1 MAENVITFGADMN
14 SSAHLDNKGKDILIF
29 GEGPTKGL
37 DDTTLIAEAKYR
49 ISFTQSNRKFVLVLH
64 YNESNSFL
72 FANATKICQ
81 FKANDSETKNIYCV
95 QKLFQRIPH
104 LLTGKRTEFNG
115 CTYKFYVYI
124 DISNII
130 DIYKFLMKIHDMK

>member
-49 ISFTQSNRKFVLVLH
+49 ISFTQSNRKFVFVLH
-64 YNESNSFL
+64 YNVSIQS
-72 FANATKICQ
+72 K
-81 FKANDSETKNIYCV
+81 
-95 QKLFQRIPH
+95 
-104 LLTGKRTEFNG
+104 
-115 CTYKFYVYI
+115 
-124 DISNII
+124 
-130 DIYKFLMKIHDMK
+130 